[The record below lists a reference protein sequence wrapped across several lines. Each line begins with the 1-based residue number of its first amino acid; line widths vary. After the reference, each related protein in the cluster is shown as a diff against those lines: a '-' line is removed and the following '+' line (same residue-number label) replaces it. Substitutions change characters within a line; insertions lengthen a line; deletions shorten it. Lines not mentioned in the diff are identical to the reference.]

1 MQDTALLDT
10 LHDITTK
17 HTVTFEFSVGLQE
30 RSLHAGIQIRSHDL
44 KQGHFPQSR
53 TGEIHVSAQ
62 SRSAGVE
69 GHFHVGQSRTHSHVH
84 LFMKLHKS
92 AVGANDNNIL
102 PF

>member
-17 HTVTFEFSVGLQE
+17 HTVTFELSVGLQE
-30 RSLHAGIQIRSHDL
+30 RSLHAGIQIRSHVL

-62 SRSAGVE
+62 SRSAG
-69 GHFHVGQSRTHSHVH
+69 GGALPRWAIMYTQSCPSVYETSQICRRSE
-84 LFMKLHKS
+84 
-92 AVGANDNNIL
+92 
-102 PF
+102 

>member
-17 HTVTFEFSVGLQE
+17 HTVTFELSVGLQE

-62 SRSAGVE
+62 SRSAGV
-69 GHFHVGQSRTHSHVH
+69 GGALPRWAIMHTQSCPSVYETSQICRRSE
-84 LFMKLHKS
+84 
-92 AVGANDNNIL
+92 
-102 PF
+102 